1 MIVVDGDKSLVVAD
15 KTLVSVAKRNMIGI
29 VPLYYD
35 MKKASPSILSNETIY
50 NGLSTA
56 FTGSN
61 IGQYSNSISKI
72 WNSKEMVSGTKEEKE
87 EALTIIK
94 ILCMLNNFRI
104 D

>member
-1 MIVVDGDKSLVVAD
+1 MQ
-15 KTLVSVAKRNMIGI
+15 GI

-35 MKKASPSILSNETIY
+35 MKKASPSILNVDTIY

-61 IGQYSNSISKI
+61 IGIYSNNISKI
-72 WNSKEMVSGTKEEKE
+72 WNSNEMIAGADAEKE
-87 EALTIIK
+87 EALLIIK
-94 ILCMLNNFRI
+94 ILCMLNNFKI

>member
-1 MIVVDGDKSLVVAD
+1 MP
-15 KTLVSVAKRNMIGI
+15 VAKRNMQGI

-35 MKKASPSILSNETIY
+35 MKKASPSILNVDTIY

-61 IGQYSNSISKI
+61 IGIYSNNISKI
-72 WNSKEMVSGTKEEKE
+72 WNSSEMIGGTDKEKE
-87 EALTIIK
+87 EALLIIK
-94 ILCMLNNFRI
+94 ILCMLNNFKI